1 VEIDSHKQDR
11 EHVPTLSIEATL
23 FDNSGLSNS
32 IDADLS
38 YANAVNLKPKPK
50 PTRSPCRGSHGYV
63 LGGKIE
69 NPKLWSS
76 EHVRD
81 IITPGKFYYQT
92 LLLQFN
98 CIKAMSFNYS
108 SSCNSPTYTRLLFSL
123 KMPMGSLL
131 TVSHAK
137 WAFVMWSWHT
147 SKCLSMDVLLY

>member
-1 VEIDSHKQDR
+1 MDIDSHKQDR
-11 EHVPTLSIEATL
+11 EHVPTLSIEAAL

-50 PTRSPCRGSHGYV
+50 STRSLGFHGYV

-81 IITPGKFYYQT
+81 ITPRKFCCQT

-98 CIKAMSFNYS
+98 CIKAMS
-108 SSCNSPTYTRLLFSL
+108 
-123 KMPMGSLL
+123 
-131 TVSHAK
+131 
-137 WAFVMWSWHT
+137 
-147 SKCLSMDVLLY
+147 

>member
-38 YANAVNLKPKPK
+38 SANAVNLKPKPK
-50 PTRSPCRGSHGYV
+50 PTRGPFPGFHGYV

-81 IITPGKFYYQT
+81 ITQGKFYCQT
-92 LLLQFN
+92 LLLQFYLYESYVFLTILPLVTARLIHA
-98 CIKAMSFNYS
+98 C
-108 SSCNSPTYTRLLFSL
+108 CSP
-123 KMPMGSLL
+123 
-131 TVSHAK
+131 
-137 WAFVMWSWHT
+137 
-147 SKCLSMDVLLY
+147 